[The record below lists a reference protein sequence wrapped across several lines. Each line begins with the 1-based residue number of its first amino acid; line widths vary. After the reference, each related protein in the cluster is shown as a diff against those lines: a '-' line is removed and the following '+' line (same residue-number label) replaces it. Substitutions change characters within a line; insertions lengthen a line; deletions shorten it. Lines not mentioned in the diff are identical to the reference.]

1 MSKKSRTVLLFV
13 PADRPDFFDKAF
25 SSGADS
31 IIFDLEDAVTGK
43 MKDKSRKTLEEYI
56 INKKV
61 DHPEIA
67 IRINPLSTP
76 WGNEDLR
83 MALSLDFSLTVLV
96 PKAEPETV
104 REIDKLLGASPLN
117 IICLIETARGLQRA
131 YETAL
136 ASQRIGGLMLGAED
150 LALEMNL
157 ERTTGGEEIAY
168 GRQVVA
174 LAAYAAGIQPI
185 DTPYLQVSDMEGL
198 RLDTEN
204 ARKAGFSAKATI
216 SPRQIPVIREAFR
229 PGQDDFEKALKIV
242 RAAEEA
248 EKSGRGIIML
258 NGCMIDEPVVARAR
272 HTLKMW
278 KEAGGNSD
286 G

>member
-31 IIFDLEDAVTGK
+31 VIFDLEDAVTGK

-136 ASQRIGGLMLGAED
+136 ASQRISGFMLGAED

-157 ERTTGGEEIAY
+157 ERTTGGEEIAHA
-168 GRQVVA
+168 RQVVA
-174 LAAYAAGIQPI
+174 LAAYAAGIQPV

-204 ARKAGFSAKATI
+204 ARKAGFSAKAAI
-216 SPRQIPVIREAFR
+216 SPRQVPVIREAFR

-258 NGCMIDEPVVARAR
+258 DGCMIDEPVVSRAR
-272 HTLKMW
+272 HILKMW
-278 KEAGGNSD
+278 KEAGGSGD
-286 G
+286 S

>member
-31 IIFDLEDAVTGK
+31 VIFDLEDAVTGK

-56 INKKV
+56 TNKKV

-136 ASQRIGGLMLGAED
+136 ASQRISGFMLGAED

-157 ERTTGGEEIAY
+157 ERTTGGEEIAHA
-168 GRQVVA
+168 RQVVA
-174 LAAYAAGIQPI
+174 LAAYAAGIQPV

-204 ARKAGFSAKATI
+204 ARKAGFSAKAAI
-216 SPRQIPVIREAFR
+216 SPRQVPVIREAFR

-258 NGCMIDEPVVARAR
+258 DGCMIDEPVVSRAR
-272 HTLKMW
+272 HILKMW
-278 KEAGGNSD
+278 KEAGGSGD
-286 G
+286 S

>member
-1 MSKKSRTVLLFV
+1 MNLKSRTVLLFV

-31 IIFDLEDAVTGK
+31 IILDLEDAVTGK
-43 MKDKSRKTLEEYI
+43 MKENSRKTLEEYI
-56 INKKV
+56 NNKKV
-61 DHPEIA
+61 DYPEIA
-67 IRINPLSTP
+67 VRINPLSTP
-76 WGNEDLR
+76 WGHEDLR
-83 MALSLDFSLTVLV
+83 MALSLNITLTVLV

-104 REIDKLLGASPLN
+104 LEVDKLLGASPLN

-131 YETAL
+131 YDTAL
-136 ASQRIGGLMLGAED
+136 ASKRISGLMLGAED

-157 ERTTGGEEIAY
+157 KRTAGGEEIAHA
-168 GRQVVA
+168 RQVVA

-204 ARKAGFSAKATI
+204 ACKAGFSAKAAI
-216 SPRQIPVIREAFR
+216 SPRQVPVIREAFR
-229 PGQDDFEKALKIV
+229 PGQDELEKALKIV

-248 EKSGRGIIML
+248 EKSGRGIITL
-258 NGCMIDEPVVARAR
+258 NGCMIDEPVVSMARR
-272 HTLKMW
+272 ILEKW
-278 KEAGGNSD
+278 QQAGGDSFA
-286 G
+286 